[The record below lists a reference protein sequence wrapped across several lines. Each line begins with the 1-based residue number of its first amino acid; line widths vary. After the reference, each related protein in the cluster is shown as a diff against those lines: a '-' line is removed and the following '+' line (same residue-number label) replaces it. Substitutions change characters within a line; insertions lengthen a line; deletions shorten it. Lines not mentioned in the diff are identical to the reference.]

1 MPGSCLIPC
10 ISHLRGSDK
19 LRPEDVMAV
28 NISNNLQQSPTISNI
43 VYDVYVHHLDIC
55 IFIVPQACLGRGWAL
70 SGSAGLPSHLVQN
83 WPLSW
88 PKTGDTCCVPSDP
101 TATWLCH
108 FWASKHF
115 CRLPPLQPWLIMN
128 DCCVLCVSQ
137 QRSFLWWVRSYNIVG
152 CKVNDPRF
160 PRKQVWLLINP
171 FNAARLWDPI
181 CFYFARSTEQRHQ
194 FLRLWYQ
201 AGRMT
206 MKVL

>member
-1 MPGSCLIPC
+1 M
-10 ISHLRGSDK
+10 
-19 LRPEDVMAV
+19 
-28 NISNNLQQSPTISNI
+28 
-43 VYDVYVHHLDIC
+43 YDVYVHHLDIC

-70 SGSAGLPSHLVQN
+70 SGSAGLPSHLAQN
-83 WPLSW
+83 WPW
-88 PKTGDTCCVPSDP
+88 ADPKQATLVVSPQIQPLHGYVISELPSISVGCP
-101 TATWLCH
+101 LCN
-108 FWASKHF
+108 
-115 CRLPPLQPWLIMN
+115 PWLIMN

-160 PRKQVWLLINP
+160 PCKQVWLLINP

>member
-1 MPGSCLIPC
+1 MWWLSTSPT
-10 ISHLRGSDK
+10 
-19 LRPEDVMAV
+19 
-28 NISNNLQQSPTISNI
+28 ISNNLQHSVRCVRAPSW
-43 VYDVYVHHLDIC
+43 YLYLYC
-55 IFIVPQACLGRGWAL
+55 
-70 SGSAGLPSHLVQN
+70 SAGLSRAWLGSVWFRGVAQSFGPELT
-83 WPLSW
+83 LSW

-101 TATWLCH
+101 TAIWLCH

>member
-1 MPGSCLIPC
+1 MMCTC
-10 ISHLRGSDK
+10 T
-19 LRPEDVMAV
+19 
-28 NISNNLQQSPTISNI
+28 TI
-43 VYDVYVHHLDIC
+43 VHVHHLDIC

-83 WPLSW
+83 WPW
-88 PKTGDTCCVPSDP
+88 ADPSISVG
-101 TATWLCH
+101 CH
-108 FWASKHF
+108 M
-115 CRLPPLQPWLIMN
+115 LPPLQRWLIMN

-137 QRSFLWWVRSYNIVG
+137 QRSFLWWMRSYNIVG
-152 CKVNDPRF
+152 CKVNSPRF

-181 CFYFARSTEQRHQ
+181 CFYFARSTEQRRQ